1 MQKTLI
7 KHLLILLGGVGC
19 TQIFYQEEMG
29 LNTIFFTLPVLIL
42 AFAQTYKTGPY
53 KKEIAIAAV
62 ATFLSALAV
71 VGNDSLL
78 AKIMYWFSIVLF
90 LGFIKHPLLHFLP
103 LVTGA
108 AISNMVTVPWNMVRQ
123 WASRTRHSS
132 NSLGFMIKKGVSWL
146 IPLGLFTFFLLIYYL
161 ANDKFQALVDSIID
175 FCFNS
180 KGPGLA
186 REQVGLFFLG
196 FLVLGSVLL
205 NNPIGDHLSKWQNR
219 FSTNLNRSRNRNRN
233 LPTYFSPIA
242 LKGRFKLSIITL
254 TLLNALICIV
264 NMTDLIYVWFSP
276 RGLSAVELSL
286 YVHEGTNLLIF
297 AILVAALVVLVIFRK
312 NLNFFPNNEG
322 LKKLAYIWIG
332 QNIFMVFSVAIR
344 NFQYFST
351 YGLTHKRIGVFI
363 FLLIVLIGLV
373 TLFLKIR
380 DKKSHYFLWHRNSWA
395 VFLILLVSCFIN
407 WNLLITRVNLKSNFI
422 KHIDTYYLINELS
435 NQNAYLLDRHEAIL
449 IQHSVLSSNKIRDRI
464 REKLRRASSGRSIYS
479 WNWPYYLN
487 RKYQQNQR
495 QK

>member
-1 MQKTLI
+1 MRKTLV
-7 KHLLILLGGVGC
+7 KHLLIILGGVGC
-19 TQIFYQEEMG
+19 AHIFYQEEMG
-29 LNTIFFTLPVLIL
+29 LNTLFFTLPLLIL
-42 AFAQTYKTGPY
+42 AFAQTYKSGPY
-53 KKEIAIAAV
+53 NKEVAIAAV

-78 AKIMYWFSIVLF
+78 AKIMYWFSIILF

-108 AISNMVTVPWNMVRQ
+108 AISNMVTVPWNIVRQ
-123 WASRTRHSS
+123 WAKRTRSS
-132 NSLGFMIKKGVSWL
+132 NSLGFLIKKGVSWL

-161 ANDKFQALVDSIID
+161 ANDKFQGLVDSIID
-175 FCFNS
+175 FFFNS
-180 KGPGLA
+180 QGQSLA
-186 REQVGLFFLG
+186 GEQVGLFFVG
-196 FLVLGSVLL
+196 ILVVGGVLL
-205 NNPIGDHLSKWQNR
+205 NNPFGNYLSDWQNQ
-219 FSTNLNRSRNRNRN
+219 FSTNLSRIRNRK

-264 NMTDLIYVWFSP
+264 NLTDLFYVWFSQ
-276 RGLSAVELSL
+276 RALSAVELSL

-344 NFQYFST
+344 NFQYLSN
-351 YGLTHKRIGVFI
+351 YGLTHKRIGVFV

-380 DKKSHYFLWHRNSWA
+380 DRKSHYFLWHRNSWA
-395 VFLILLVSCFIN
+395 VFLILLVCSFIN
-407 WNLLITRVNLKSNFI
+407 WNLLITRVNLQSNFI
-422 KHIDTYYLINELS
+422 KHLDTHYLINELS
-435 NQNAYLLDRHEAIL
+435 NQNAYLLDRHEATL
-449 IQHSVLSSNKIRDRI
+449 IQHSVLSSNKIKDRI
-464 REKLRRASSGRSIYS
+464 QEKLRRAGSGRSIYS

-487 RKYQQNQR
+487 RRYQHNKR